1 MIALALPTKIHAF
14 VTLLAEGALLFLVL
28 LIGAVV
34 PWIGKPISTRRYIA
48 ICGFFTALWIVVAA
62 IFVIRG

>member
-1 MIALALPTKIHAF
+1 MIALALPVKPHAL
-14 VTLLAEGALLFLVL
+14 VTPLAEGALLFLVL

-48 ICGFFTALWIVVAA
+48 ICGVFTALWIIVAA
-62 IFVIRG
+62 VFVIKG